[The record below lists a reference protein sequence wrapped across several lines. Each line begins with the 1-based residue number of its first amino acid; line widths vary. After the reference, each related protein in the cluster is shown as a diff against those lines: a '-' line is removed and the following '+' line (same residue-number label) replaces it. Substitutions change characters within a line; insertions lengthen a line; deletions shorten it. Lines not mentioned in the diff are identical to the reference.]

1 MSLSPVWTCT
11 FKYEWKWA
19 RTPLNPGVD
28 AQTACSFRFKYCSF
42 FFPLLY
48 NSYHMGWASASQ
60 LLIYKHSFDCKLNGK
75 GCQLSLSSRGHTT
88 RAPAVKNWHS
98 CSERHHMLLLW
109 AEQDLT
115 LALLTLLL
123 SQRGDGRDKSLTSQ
137 CEFTQ
142 RHVPALSLPI
152 LLPLKEV
159 KIYLGRWLS
168 VLSFREESLTWA
180 RVYHIDFEVCY
191 EIINALS
198 LKAPHCDQFS
208 SLTGLPG
215 LQPECQNKTTLDSPL
230 SRDGLEQGT
239 LEPSTVVYTHKCV
252 QGEFGQEET
261 AGVCNSELSSPL
273 QETAAGPGQVPVLG
287 HVSWHEMWQLSW
299 EQAESKA
306 AAAAGKGLPAL
317 GFQEGQGKSICCVL

>member
-19 RTPLNPGVD
+19 RTPWSLQLMHRLPVLSGLSTVL
-28 AQTACSFRFKYCSF
+28 F
-42 FFPLLY
+42 FFPLLN

-60 LLIYKHSFDCKLNGK
+60 LLNYKHSFDCKLNGK

-123 SQRGDGRDKSLTSQ
+123 SQRGDGRDKSPTCE

-142 RHVPALSLPI
+142 TLPALIHPI

-168 VLSFREESLTWA
+168 VLSFREESLAWA
-180 RVYHIDFEVCY
+180 RVSHIDFEVCY
-191 EIINALS
+191 EILSAVS
-198 LKAPHCDQFS
+198 LKAPHWPVQLTDRIAWCPAWMPEQNCSGFS
-208 SLTGLPG
+208 PEQRWCAAEPSLYA
-215 LQPECQNKTTLDSPL
+215 
-230 SRDGLEQGT
+230 QGT
-239 LEPSTVVYTHKCV
+239 P
-252 QGEFGQEET
+252 
-261 AGVCNSELSSPL
+261 
-273 QETAAGPGQVPVLG
+273 
-287 HVSWHEMWQLSW
+287 
-299 EQAESKA
+299 
-306 AAAAGKGLPAL
+306 
-317 GFQEGQGKSICCVL
+317 